1 MYVQTLIDDDDA
13 MAIKEGPQYLL
24 FYLHVTLFALK
35 GELIEEII
43 ELPKITK
50 VPWMQA
56 CVKGVCNIRGS
67 VVGVLDIGKY
77 LMRSDFTN
85 TKRSSLVIVKSEHEG
100 ITNKIG
106 LVIDE
111 VYEVEVFEANELQV
125 VPSFGLPIASKYV
138 EAMIAYKG
146 DFIPVLNLS
155 VVADIELLSQREN
168 LHASI

>member
-1 MYVQTLIDDDDA
+1 MYAQMLIDDDDA

-24 FYLHVTLFALK
+24 FYLHATLFALR

-50 VPWMQA
+50 VPWMQE
-56 CVKGVCNIRGS
+56 CVRGVCNIRGS
-67 VVGVLDIGKY
+67 VAGVLDIGKY
-77 LMRSDFTN
+77 LMQSDFTN
-85 TKRSSLVIVKSEHEG
+85 TKRSSLVIVKSEYEG

-111 VYEVEVFEANELQV
+111 VYEVEVFEANELQS
-125 VPSFGLPIASKYV
+125 VPNFGLPIASMYV
-138 EAMIAYKG
+138 EAMIPYKG

-155 VVADIELLSQREN
+155 AVADIELLSQRERT
-168 LHASI
+168 HANV